1 MTDDTSLRRTSK
13 RTRRKL
19 MADTFD
25 TKRGSSPGPWRVV
38 LWLVLTLG
46 CFLAAITLQ
55 AVAEPHGVVPVSSAD
70 EARPLLPDSPNN
82 PSVQAYN
89 RSILLYRNGEFDEA
103 LQEMRAAVRAAS
115 FYPPSNGL
123 AFSNLCLMYLTVGKF
138 KNAQA
143 ACSKALLVLPDYVP
157 ATLNLI
163 RAKKRERPK
172 FAETASN

>member
-1 MTDDTSLRRTSK
+1 MTQGTTNKRTSE
-13 RTRRKL
+13 RGERKP

-25 TKRGSSPGPWRVV
+25 TKHGNAPGRWRAV
-38 LWLVLTLG
+38 LWVVLTLG
-46 CFLAAITLQ
+46 CFLAAVTLQ
-55 AVAEPHGVVPVSSAD
+55 AMAEPHGVVPLSSAD
-70 EARPLLPDSPNN
+70 DARPLLPDSPNN
-82 PSVQAYN
+82 ASVQAYN
-89 RSILLYRNGEFDEA
+89 RSILLYRDGKHEEA
-103 LQEMRAAVRAAS
+103 LEEMRAAIRASS

-163 RAKKRERPK
+163 RAKNRERPS
-172 FAETASN
+172 FAEAASK

>member
-1 MTDDTSLRRTSK
+1 MADGTTNRRTSK
-13 RTRRKL
+13 RTERNP

-25 TKRGSSPGPWRVV
+25 TKRNGSPGRWRVV
-38 LWLVLTLG
+38 LWLVVTLG

-70 EARPLLPDSPNN
+70 DARPLLPDSPNN

-89 RSILLYRNGEFDEA
+89 RSILLYRNGSHKEA
-103 LQEMRAAVRAAS
+103 LEEMRAAVRAAS

-163 RAKKRERPK
+163 RAKNRERP
-172 FAETASN
+172 ALSQLGSQ